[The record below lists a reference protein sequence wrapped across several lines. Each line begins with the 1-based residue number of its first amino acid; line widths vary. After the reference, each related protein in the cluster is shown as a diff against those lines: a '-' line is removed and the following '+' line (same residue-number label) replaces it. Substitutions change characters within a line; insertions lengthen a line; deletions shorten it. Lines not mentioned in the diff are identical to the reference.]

1 MRGACRPVR
10 DKAPF
15 RIAGNE
21 DYAVLGDVVTGY
33 GQKVVGLP
41 EAKTSGLVM
50 CSGWFW
56 FHGALLRMP
65 DGRDCREH

>member
-1 MRGACRPVR
+1 MR

-50 CSGWFW
+50 CGVGWFW